1 MAVRLPV
8 SIVAVQL
15 SEAEQQDMKLLFT
28 RQFPPEEAQL
38 EGDGDGGEGEG
49 GLTQPPLLTSS
60 HGQEPV
66 R

>member
-1 MAVRLPV
+1 MP
-8 SIVAVQL
+8 VAVLGVHL
-15 SEAEQQDMKLLFT
+15 SEVEQQDMKLLFT
-28 RQFPPEEAQL
+28 RQLPPEEAQL